1 LNEGEASLPDTA
13 AAYYELVDAHY
24 QFIYRLL
31 FWLHG
36 DRSLAEDL
44 TQETFL
50 RAWQG
55 APQRRS
61 GRASDRAWLAAI
73 ARRVALDHRRN
84 RRLEAVPLEAASE
97 VSGGGLSVPEQVV
110 ADAERAQLYSAL
122 LALPEPYRS
131 ALALTRVEGLTTLEA
146 AQTLGIPQ
154 GTLKWRVAAGLR
166 MLRTSLQGTVVD
178 AEEGTTHVV
187 DLQTQ

>member
-1 LNEGEASLPDTA
+1 MPDTA
-13 AAYYELVDAHY
+13 ADYYELVDAHY

-61 GRASDRAWLAAI
+61 GRAVARAWLAAI

-97 VSGGGLSVPEQVV
+97 IAVGGPSVPDQVM

-131 ALALTRVEGLTTLEA
+131 ALALTRVEGLTTSEA

-178 AEEGTTHVV
+178 DVEGTTRVV